1 MVSAIAGLMLAA
13 AAPAYGPAL
22 PPPPKAAAK
31 APLANS
37 CKPPEIK
44 ADTTEIIVCAPK
56 PNGYRLD
63 PDVMQAKKQAR
74 DRTGGPKKAETF
86 ADNSCASVGPRGCV
100 GAGGINLLAA
110 AISAVTMATRA
121 AKGEN
126 VAKMFVTDPQPD
138 EYLIYQQSKAERE
151 AKEAEAAAI
160 ARNQAAADESS
171 GQPD

>member
-1 MVSAIAGLMLAA
+1 MLSNIAGLMLAA
-13 AAPAYGPAL
+13 AAPGYGPAL
-22 PPPPKAAAK
+22 PQQPKAVAK
-31 APLANS
+31 APLVNS

-74 DRTGGPKKAETF
+74 DHTGGPKGAESF

-100 GAGGINLLAA
+100 RAGGINLLAA
-110 AISAVTMATRA
+110 AISAVTMATKA

-126 VAKMFVTDPQPD
+126 VGQMFVTDPQSN
-138 EYLIYQQSKAERE
+138 EYQIYRQSKAERE
-151 AKEAEAAAI
+151 ANEAEAAAL
-160 ARNQAAADESS
+160 ARNQAATDQSS